1 MPAASTLAA
10 WPLRFCHLCY
20 SLAAGMCRWVRGD
33 FLQGPAALRGFS
45 PRSVMI
51 PPAPRGY
58 PCILRLT
65 HTRLDRL
72 RPQDSG
78 ERMDDKVG
86 EASVQPQAL
95 PAPEGQVL
103 LRRSPV
109 LSTPTSGP
117 GQRPTCVLV
126 GKSDLP
132 GRQVRPA

>member
-33 FLQGPAALRGFS
+33 FLQGPRGAAWILAEICDDPTG
-45 PRSVMI
+45 
-51 PPAPRGY
+51 PARVP
-58 PCILRLT
+58 LRLT

-78 ERMDDKVG
+78 ERMDGKVG

-103 LRRSPV
+103 LCRSPV
-109 LSTPTSGP
+109 LSTPMSGP